1 MPWQEVTTVESRQ
14 EFCALASQEGA
25 NISELCRR
33 FGISRKV
40 GYKWL
45 KRWTATGSDGLR
57 DQSRR
62 PHTSPR
68 RTSADEEARVV
79 ALRDQH
85 PAWGGRKLRRRL
97 QDLGETAPAASTC
110 TAILDRH
117 GRLDPTETAKHTAWQ
132 RFERPAPNDL
142 WQMDFKGPVPLAS
155 GQCHPLMVLDDH
167 SRFTLGVIACAD
179 QQTGTVQAAL
189 TALFVRFGLPWEM
202 VTDNGP
208 PWGGNGG
215 GGGALTTLGAWLVR
229 LGIRLG
235 HGRPYHPQ
243 TQGKAE
249 RYGRSFGAEVL
260 SRSDLR
266 DLADAQAAFDHW
278 RRIYNHDRPH
288 EALKL
293 ATPATRYLISS
304 RPFPSTLPPIVY
316 EPTDT
321 VRLVQADGRIDLHG
335 RSYFISHAIH
345 GAPVAIRPTSSVGCC
360 EVYYC
365 HVRVRLLDLGQS
377 DDPS

>member
-14 EFCALASQEGA
+14 EFCVLANQEGA

-33 FGISRKV
+33 FQISRKT

-45 KRWTATGSDGLR
+45 RRWAMTGSDGLR

-68 RTSADEEARVV
+68 RTSTHDEARVV
-79 ALRDQH
+79 ALREEH

-110 TAILDRH
+110 TAILDRQ
-117 GRLDPTETAKHTAWQ
+117 GMLDPGESTKHTAWR

-142 WQMDFKGPVPLAS
+142 WQMDFKGPVPLAD

-167 SRFTLGVIACAD
+167 SRFTMGLIACAD
-179 QQTGTVQAAL
+179 QQTATVQAAL
-189 TALFVRFGLPWEM
+189 TALFVRFGLPWALL
-202 VTDNGP
+202 TDNGP

-215 GGGALTTLGAWLVR
+215 GGGVLTTLGAWLVR
-229 LGIRLG
+229 LGITLS

-260 SRSDLR
+260 RRTDLR
-266 DLADAQAAFDHW
+266 DLAGAQAAFDHW

-288 EALKL
+288 ESLDL
-293 ATPATRYLISS
+293 ATPATRYVANT
-304 RPFPSTLPPIVY
+304 RPYPPSLPPIVY

-335 RSYFISHAIH
+335 RSWFISHAIH
-345 GAPVAIRPTSSVGCC
+345 GAPVAIRPTSRPGWV

-365 HVRVRLLDLGQS
+365 HVRVQQLDLGQS
-377 DDPS
+377 EAPA

>member
-14 EFCALASQEGA
+14 EFCALASQDGA
-25 NISELCRR
+25 NISEVCRR
-33 FGISRKV
+33 FGISRKT

-45 KRWTATGSDGLR
+45 RRWTTTGSDGLSN
-57 DQSRR
+57 QSRR
-62 PHTSPR
+62 PHTSPA
-68 RTSADEEARVV
+68 RTNAKEEARVV
-79 ALRDQH
+79 AVRDQH

-97 QDLGETAPAASTC
+97 QDLGEAAPAASTC
-110 TAILDRH
+110 TAILDRY
-117 GRLDPTETAKHTAWQ
+117 GRLDATETAKHTAWQ
-132 RFERPAPNDL
+132 RFERPAPNEL

-155 GQCHPLMVLDDH
+155 GQCHPLMILDDH
-167 SRFTLGVIACAD
+167 SRFTLGLIACPD
-179 QQTGTVQAAL
+179 QQTATVQAAL
-189 TALFVRFGLPWEM
+189 TTLFVRFGLPWALLS
-202 VTDNGP
+202 DNGP
-208 PWGGNGG
+208 PWGGLGG

-260 SRSDLR
+260 SRTDLR
-266 DLADAQAAFDHW
+266 DLVGAQAAFDHW
-278 RRIYNHDRPH
+278 RAVYNHDRPH

-293 ATPATRYLISS
+293 ATPATRYVVSP
-304 RPFPSTLPPIVY
+304 RPFPPALPPIVY

-345 GAPVAIRPTSSVGCC
+345 GAPVAIRPTSSAGGV

-365 HVRVRLLDLGQS
+365 HVRVRLLDLGQP
-377 DDPS
+377 DDPG